1 VPARASEPSLPDQ
14 WLRCPAGT
22 PLRDSTALIVPESFV
37 YRSSFP
43 ERHRIDWVDD
53 VQLEAA
59 SSEHGPTAATA
70 LGL

>member
-1 VPARASEPSLPDQ
+1 M
-14 WLRCPAGT
+14 LRW
-22 PLRDSTALIVPESFV
+22 
-37 YRSSFP
+37 SFP

-59 SSEHGPTAATA
+59 SSKHGPTAATA

>member
-1 VPARASEPSLPDQ
+1 MVLPVREGGPCTGVRDPLRTPTLGARAPARVPQ
-14 WLRCPAGT
+14 W
-22 PLRDSTALIVPESFV
+22 
-37 YRSSFP
+37 SFP

-59 SSEHGPTAATA
+59 SSKHGPTAATA

>member
-1 VPARASEPSLPDQ
+1 MAASPPEYAVRA
-14 WLRCPAGT
+14 
-22 PLRDSTALIVPESFV
+22 PEEATT
-37 YRSSFP
+37 RWQGRTTHKGFP

-59 SSEHGPTAATA
+59 SSKHGPTAATA

>member
-1 VPARASEPSLPDQ
+1 VRSDDVGRDLWASVTDPLSVTSERRPRA
-14 WLRCPAGT
+14 A
-22 PLRDSTALIVPESFV
+22 AAH
-37 YRSSFP
+37 RSSFP

-59 SSEHGPTAATA
+59 SSKHGPTAATA